1 MKVRGPEIPIVSG
14 ILGWRNIHH
23 ASFCFA
29 AFVLGFVFTPGPRM
43 MAMPRPAP
51 AARTECSALHSQI
64 LGYSVAYCVLLPPSY
79 ELEKARRYPTLYL
92 LHGLGDN
99 EQMLLHSGGMS
110 LVEDLWQQHR
120 AGEFLVVTPAGGA
133 TFYINS
139 QDGGTRYEDFF
150 LREFIPFIER
160 RYRSQPGRAFR
171 GIAGISMGGY
181 GALHLAFRHPE
192 LFASVSAHSAAIIE
206 RPPTMEAGASRS
218 LGRLQLF
225 GDVFGSP
232 IDRAFWDRNS
242 PLVLARTADL
252 SGLKIYFDCGSEDGY
267 GFNVGAQALHDALAA
282 RRIPH
287 EFHLYPGGHTWD
299 YFAEHLPA
307 SLEFHS
313 RVFAAARARK

>member
-1 MKVRGPEIPIVSG
+1 MPVPRI
-14 ILGWRNIHH
+14 W
-23 ASFCFA
+23 A
-29 AFVLGFVFTPGPRM
+29 TPGF
-43 MAMPRPAP
+43 AP
-51 AARTECSALHSQI
+51 AARTECSALRSQI

-99 EQMLLHSGGMS
+99 EQMLLRSGGMS

-120 AGEFLVVTPAGGA
+120 AGEFLVVTPAGGV

-139 QDGGTRYEDFF
+139 QDGRTRYEDFF
-150 LREFIPFIER
+150 IHEFIPFIER

-181 GALHLAFRHPE
+181 GALHMAFRHPE
-192 LFASVSAHSAAIIE
+192 LFAAVSAHSAAIIE
-206 RPPTMEAGASRS
+206 RPPTMETGASRS

-252 SGLKIYFDCGSEDGY
+252 TGLKIYFDCGSEDGY
-267 GFNVGAQALHDALAA
+267 GFNVGAQALHEALAA
-282 RRIPH
+282 RHIPH

-313 RVFAAARARK
+313 RVFAAASAGK

>member
-1 MKVRGPEIPIVSG
+1 MPV
-14 ILGWRNIHH
+14 
-23 ASFCFA
+23 
-29 AFVLGFVFTPGPRM
+29 PRA
-43 MAMPRPAP
+43 MAKPRLAP
-51 AARTECSALHSQI
+51 AARTECSALRSET
-64 LGYSVAYCVLLPPSY
+64 LGHSVAYCVLLPPSY
-79 ELEKARRYPTLYL
+79 EVEKARRYPTLYL

-99 EQMLLHSGGMS
+99 EQMLLRSGGMS

-120 AGEFLVVTPAGGA
+120 AGEFLVVTPAGGV

-139 QDGGTRYEDFF
+139 QDGRTRYEDFF
-150 LREFIPFIER
+150 LHEFIPFIER

-181 GALHLAFRHPE
+181 GALHMAFRHPE

-206 RPPTMEAGASRS
+206 RPPIMQSGASNS

-225 GDVFGSP
+225 GDVFGAP

-252 SGLKIYFDCGSEDGY
+252 TGLKIYFDCGSEDGY

-282 RRIPH
+282 RHIPH

-299 YFAEHLPA
+299 YFAAHLPA
-307 SLEFHS
+307 SMEFHS
-313 RVFAAARARK
+313 HAFGAGPLATPRSR